1 MLASA
6 IQQCESAISK
16 HKSPLEPPSKVFFFF
31 IMSIIYYFSLY
42 SMWKH
47 SRQLFD
53 ICGNVELLSHVRLF
67 CEPMDYSLLVF
78 PVHGIS

>member
-16 HKSPLEPPSKVFFFF
+16 HKSPLEPPSKVFFL

-42 SMWKH
+42 SMWNH

-53 ICGNVELLSHVRLF
+53 ICGNVEVAKSCLTLL
-67 CEPMDYSLLVF
+67 
-78 PVHGIS
+78 